1 MFGLFKKKSE
11 KEVLNAKYKKLL
23 EEGYQLSTSN
33 RTKSDAKYA
42 EFDVN
47 VDTDVINLVPPT
59 STVIRSDAPND
70 LFCLLAGGSSLLVDM
85 IIIRVDI
92 MFNLSKLLH
101 VKSES
106 K

>member
-42 EFDVN
+42 EADELMKQ
-47 VDTDVINLVPPT
+47 IERL
-59 STVIRSDAPND
+59 
-70 LFCLLAGGSSLLVDM
+70 
-85 IIIRVDI
+85 
-92 MFNLSKLLH
+92 
-101 VKSES
+101 
-106 K
+106 